1 MMKMTTLVI
10 LFAVVVSPVGS
21 SGTPQKWA
29 TGRRMLMDGNALYAV
44 CQKAERAI
52 TFAGERMEISNPGPK
67 GRVCNRE
74 VPGLHNRSVDS
85 IPAGEGFDPA
95 ENVRLSQ
102 YTDVVLRYLRDNPD
116 KRQQPAYYLVRVSIT
131 NAFPAR

>member
-1 MMKMTTLVI
+1 MKLTTLLI
-10 LFAVVVSPVGS
+10 LLAVVISPVGS
-21 SGTPQKWA
+21 SAIPQTWA
-29 TGRRMLMDGNALYAV
+29 TGHRVLMDGNALYAV

-52 TFAGERMEISNPGPK
+52 TFSGEHIENSTQ
-67 GRVCNRE
+67 
-74 VPGLHNRSVDS
+74 VPRDAYITGKCLGYIIAVVDS

-116 KRQQPAYYLVRVSIT
+116 KRQQPAYYLVRVAIT
-131 NAFPAR
+131 KAFPGR